1 MDSQTDEIL
10 ARLERLAKNLD
21 VQQYPGEA
29 WPTTAQPA
37 TRRRSWK
44 VAALVAAVAASVAMI
59 IHFLGGPPQQE
70 GSTPGAKDLLVAREP
85 IDSVETTPEDI
96 PFPTILVVEDHDS
109 YSFIDMTTD
118 VPLVSFTKRD
128 TFTPGYVVPLM
139 PITTSPLHL
148 DNEM

>member
-1 MDSQTDEIL
+1 MDSQTEEIL
-10 ARLERLAKNLD
+10 ARLERLAEDLD
-21 VQQYPGEA
+21 TQRYPGEA
-29 WPTTAQPA
+29 WPNAAQPA
-37 TRRRSWK
+37 TLRRSWR

-70 GSTPGAKDLLVAREP
+70 GSIPDAKDLRVVREP

-96 PFPTILVVEDHDS
+96 PVPTILVVEDHDS
-109 YSFIDMTTD
+109 YSFIDMTAD
-118 VPLVSFTKRD
+118 VPLVSFAKRD
-128 TFTPGYVVPLM
+128 TFRPGCAVPLM